1 MLCEVGYQDYFCH
14 MDKAIDPVSLLKKKK
29 KKQSVLICLTYVLN
43 HLVMSDSLQSHGL

>member
-29 KKQSVLICLTYVLN
+29 KTVCSHLSYVCA
-43 HLVMSDSLQSHGL
+43 

>member
-29 KKQSVLICLTYVLN
+29 QSVLIFLTYVLN
-43 HLVMSDSLQSHGL
+43 HLVMSDSLQSHRL